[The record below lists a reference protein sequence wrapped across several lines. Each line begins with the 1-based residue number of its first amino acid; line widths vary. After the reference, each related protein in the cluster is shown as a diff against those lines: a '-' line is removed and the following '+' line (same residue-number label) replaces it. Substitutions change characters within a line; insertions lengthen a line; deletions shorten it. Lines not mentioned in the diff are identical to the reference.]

1 MIYKAVSVFFAIYIE
16 VCRSVQIAWIYAAFT
31 LYRTKARTIIK
42 YFVVSKLKSIDTSFE
57 MTYNQGIERCHN
69 LVSLMKGE
77 NEHDLRILQ
86 GINQRTG
93 KRW

>member
-1 MIYKAVSVFFAIYIE
+1 MIYKAISVFFAIYIE
-16 VCRSVQIAWIYAAFT
+16 HHRSVQVTWIYATFT
-31 LYRTKARTIIK
+31 LYRTKVRTIIK

-86 GINQRTG
+86 SKYKRTG

>member
-1 MIYKAVSVFFAIYIE
+1 M
-16 VCRSVQIAWIYAAFT
+16 

-93 KRW
+93 ERW

>member
-1 MIYKAVSVFFAIYIE
+1 MIDKAISVFFALYNE
-16 VCRSVQIAWIYAAFT
+16 HHRSVQVTWIYATFA
-31 LYRTKARTIIK
+31 LYRTKVRTTIK
-42 YFVVSKLKSIDTSFE
+42 YFTVSKLKSIDTSFE

-86 GINQRTG
+86 SVNQGTG
-93 KRW
+93 

>member
-1 MIYKAVSVFFAIYIE
+1 MVISVFFALYNE
-16 VCRSVQIAWIYAAFT
+16 HHRSVQVTWIYATFV
-31 LYRTKARTIIK
+31 LYRTKVRTIIK

-86 GINQRTG
+86 SKYKRTG